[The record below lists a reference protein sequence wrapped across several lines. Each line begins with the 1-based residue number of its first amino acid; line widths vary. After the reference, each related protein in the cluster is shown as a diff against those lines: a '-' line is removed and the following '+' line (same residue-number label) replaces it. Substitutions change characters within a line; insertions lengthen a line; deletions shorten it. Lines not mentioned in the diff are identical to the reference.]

1 MPKPETRSLFLTA
14 VGENE
19 KSKQRI
25 IGVRLDNSRV
35 SQRFRTRILSK
46 HNPETGE
53 ADFPGESRFVE
64 PTSSQSELAK
74 SPPPPTSNSS
84 SPEPSTDGPT
94 LTPDPSSPTGLESG
108 TVLGSVLDLDPS
120 QRRTVQVT
128 FTCGVC
134 GARTSR
140 LANPL
145 ALKKG
150 TVFVQCGGCEK
161 FHRLVDNLG
170 LIGTVMDFE
179 LRRAQQRYEKEQR
192 EKREAARVKAE
203 RQRKAKEEIEA
214 RRRAIEEAQRLKR
227 LEEVAAAEAARR
239 QAEADLQAG
248 GGIRFNREL
257 IPVAITGDRDKITLP
272 QSVLSDLPLDE
283 ALDRGPMLFELS
295 VPRAVGASAAGAS
308 ATGGMEADGEEED
321 DADEGGYAVDVDLN
335 GGLPPLILRNLGLS
349 GIIDVFNPSG
359 TPPPVRVRFVKLPKA
374 TFARLQ
380 PLRHGFLADVAN
392 HRAVLE
398 AALRGQ
404 AALTRGDLLLVGSE
418 VGEVA
423 VRVCEVKGVG
433 GARGAATVIDA
444 DVEIELSPW
453 EGDVGA
459 EGKGRIFNRQGEGK
473 GKRQGEGKGKE
484 GEMGDAGRDGK
495 NEGDGGWA
503 KAGIG
508 RKLRETDEQQG
519 ETREKGEETGGG
531 GGGVGAGVVKRE
543 VIHVG
548 SADRHLLVLP
558 IGGKGLA
565 GKIQEGEWRYF
576 KVYVD
581 GRFGRRLY
589 QGEVELEF
597 RLQLEGGS
605 AELAADVARGGAD
618 VAEGDADLYLSRHPI
633 VYPSFLDH
641 EVSSILPIGS
651 KTLVLSASA
660 LAKAAVPAATASVA
674 AAAEAAGVE
683 ASGTLVSGG
692 AAAAAAAEAAAAAAA
707 VEGLK
712 ESATYTIAVHGVAGT
727 CRFNISALSKELISS
742 DIDPSASAAA
752 AAAAADAAGVG
763 GGGSSGGDAA
773 AAVTPPADQSRCANC
788 RQLIATRTLPLHEA
802 YCSRHNVVCPHPG
815 CSVVL
820 RRADLEA
827 GGEHHQH
834 CGECGEVFG
843 GRKEREKHERVR
855 HGEMVCECG
864 LVGKATDAHHHR
876 RTTCPHR
883 PILCRFCAALVPA
896 LGPPLSARDSLNGL
910 SPHDAH
916 CGVLSHINLSLS
928 HPWPLLMFRLCL
940 PSHFPHLLFSPTLP
954 HQHHHQRTTCP
965 RRPILCCLCAA
976 LHHHR
981 RTTCPHRPILCRFCA
996 ALVPA
1001 LGPPL
1006 SARDHLNGLSPH
1018 EAHCGARTAPCDTCR
1033 RPVMLKEMDVHVAAF
1048 HSLPATS
1055 AASPAA
1061 ATANNTT
1068 TAAAAAAA
1076 AAFSVNA
1083 PVAVGG
1089 GRGTHTLHTDMDE
1102 EHWARAYA
1110 GDFEAEQGL
1119 EGRGG
1124 FGMVGDVG
1132 NVAMMG
1138 GNLEGGLESG
1148 ISGAVSGRSLNVGC
1162 PICGVMVHSE
1172 RDMNV
1177 HLDAAH

>member
-1 MPKPETRSLFLTA
+1 
-14 VGENE
+14 
-19 KSKQRI
+19 
-25 IGVRLDNSRV
+25 
-35 SQRFRTRILSK
+35 
-46 HNPETGE
+46 
-53 ADFPGESRFVE
+53 
-64 PTSSQSELAK
+64 
-74 SPPPPTSNSS
+74 
-84 SPEPSTDGPT
+84 
-94 LTPDPSSPTGLESG
+94 
-108 TVLGSVLDLDPS
+108 
-120 QRRTVQVT
+120 
-128 FTCGVC
+128 
-134 GARTSR
+134 
-140 LANPL
+140 
-145 ALKKG
+145 
-150 TVFVQCGGCEK
+150 
-161 FHRLVDNLG
+161 
-170 LIGTVMDFE
+170 MDFE

-321 DADEGGYAVDVDLN
+321 DADECGYAVDVDLN
-335 GGLPPLILRNLGLS
+335 GGDYNGRRVKRGVTHGGVLEFTAPEGCVGLPPLILRNLGLS

-453 EGDVGA
+453 EGD
-459 EGKGRIFNRQGEGK
+459 
-473 GKRQGEGKGKE
+473 
-484 GEMGDAGRDGK
+484 
-495 NEGDGGWA
+495 
-503 KAGIG
+503 AGIG

-660 LAKAAVPAATASVA
+660 LAKTAVPAATASVA

-692 AAAAAAAEAAAAAAA
+692 AAAAAAAEAAAAAA

-712 ESATYTIAVHGVAGT
+712 EPATYTIAVHGVAGT

-742 DIDPSASAAA
+742 DIDPSASAA

-864 LVGKATDAHHHR
+864 LVGKATDVHHHRRTACPHRPILCRFCAAVVPVHTTLMPFLHSPLVPPPSPPHQHHHR

-910 SPHDAH
+910 SPHEAH
-916 CGVLSHINLSLS
+916 SPPPAHHLSPSPH
-928 HPWPLLMFRLCL
+928 PLLPLYCPRAG
-940 PSHFPHLLFSPTLP
+940 PHVFPPFPPLAPQP
-954 HQHHHQRTTCP
+954 HQHHHW
-965 RRPILCCLCAA
+965 
-976 LHHHR
+976 

-1006 SARDHLNGLSPH
+1006 SARDRFNGLSPH
-1018 EAHCGARTAPCDTCR
+1018 EAHY
-1033 RPVMLKEMDVHVAAF
+1033 
-1048 HSLPATS
+1048 
-1055 AASPAA
+1055 
-1061 ATANNTT
+1061 
-1068 TAAAAAAA
+1068 
-1076 AAFSVNA
+1076 
-1083 PVAVGG
+1083 
-1089 GRGTHTLHTDMDE
+1089 MDE

-1138 GNLEGGLESG
+1138 GNLEGGLERRDEAG
-1148 ISGAVSGRSLNVGC
+1148 GVSGVSVMSFGFTYFPDLRPPAVEELPASLAALSEEALLAAREAAYEQQLLAVRASNEGTA
-1162 PICGVMVHSE
+1162 PIGQAGG
-1172 RDMNV
+1172 RDGEGEGEEVEGEAEEEEEEQEEEEGDRDEMDGGD
-1177 HLDAAH
+1177 DAMSDEFGQEGGGGL